1 MSDQFQHVMVLASII
16 VGLGITHLLTGV
28 AHALDRSND
37 HEQRMRIGFAHTVWL
52 IVVFIWMVIFWWWE
66 YRLLELVQSW
76 TLIHYFFLVLYAVLL
91 YLLAA
96 VLIPRDWNK
105 VVDLDAYFIS
115 QRHWFFAAYL
125 LATVADVVDSY
136 MKGGWGY
143 IASLG
148 PITNFITAATIP
160 IVIVGIRSTSVR
172 THSVMALFV
181 LAGQIFGVFQSSPR
195 LT

>member
-1 MSDQFQHVMVLASII
+1 
-16 VGLGITHLLTGV
+16 
-28 AHALDRSND
+28 
-37 HEQRMRIGFAHTVWL
+37 MRIGFAHTVWL

-76 TLIHYFFLVLYAVLL
+76 TLIRYFFLVLYAVLL

-105 VVDLDAYFIS
+105 VTDLDDYFIS

-125 LATVADVVDSY
+125 FATVADVIDSF
-136 MKGGWGY
+136 MKGGLDY
-143 IASLG
+143 LESLG
-148 PITNFITAATIP
+148 PITNLITAATGP
-160 IVIVGIRSTSVR
+160 IVIVGFRSTNVR

-195 LT
+195 LG